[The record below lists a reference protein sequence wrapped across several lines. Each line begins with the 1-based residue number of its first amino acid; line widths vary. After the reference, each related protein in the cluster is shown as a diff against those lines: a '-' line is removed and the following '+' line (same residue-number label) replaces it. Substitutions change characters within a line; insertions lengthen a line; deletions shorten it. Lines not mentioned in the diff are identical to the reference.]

1 MRPIRQS
8 RKKTAREIAARFGVS
23 ERTVR
28 AHVAE
33 DRDTYESRA
42 AKRRKVAGTMAD
54 KGATWA
60 AIAEAVGGSEWAA
73 RGLVRRYRAEQEPAA
88 ANAAAP
94 ACGRERVGEGRGLR
108 PQKP

>member
-1 MRPIRQS
+1 MRPVRQL

-42 AKRRKVAGTMAD
+42 AERRKVAGTMAD
-54 KGATWA
+54 NGASWA
-60 AIAEAVGGSEWAA
+60 DIAEAVGGSEWSA
-73 RGLVRRYRAEQEPAA
+73 RALVRRYRQEQEQKQLKAPSGGGSPAER
-88 ANAAAP
+88 AP
-94 ACGRERVGEGRGLR
+94 R
-108 PQKP
+108 P

>member
-1 MRPIRQS
+1 MRPVRQT

-42 AKRRKVAGTMAD
+42 AERRKVAGKMAD
-54 KGATWA
+54 NGASWA

-73 RGLVRRYRAEQEPAA
+73 RGLVRRYRAEVSAA
-88 ANAAAP
+88 TAAAP
-94 ACGRERVGEGRGLR
+94 ACGREWVGEGRGLR

>member
-1 MRPIRQS
+1 MRPVRQH

-42 AKRRKVAGTMAD
+42 AERRQVAGAMAAQ
-54 KGATWA
+54 GAPWA
-60 AIAEAVGGSEWAA
+60 AIAEAVGGSEWSA
-73 RGLVRRYRAEQEPAA
+73 RALVRRYRQEQEQKQLKAPSGGGSPAER
-88 ANAAAP
+88 AP
-94 ACGRERVGEGRGLR
+94 R
-108 PQKP
+108 P

>member
-1 MRPIRQS
+1 MRPIRQH

-42 AKRRKVAGTMAD
+42 AERRRVAGTMAAQ
-54 KGATWA
+54 GASWA

-73 RGLVRRYRAEQEPAA
+73 RGLVRRYRAELAEATA
-88 ANAAAP
+88 SAP
-94 ACGRERVGEGRGLR
+94 ACGRERGGEGRGLPPRR
-108 PQKP
+108 P